1 MDKITILTQ
10 IMLHLAEI
18 KMYYL
23 RKFVSTQAE
32 AVTIQTELAAANGTS
47 QKELIVKLTEVEKN
61 VETERTLLQRA
72 VEAYEQ
78 AFETYT
84 NYVTAQLPLQT
95 NS

>member
-23 RKFVSTQAE
+23 QTLVAIQAK
-32 AVTIQTELAAANGTS
+32 AVKIQNELASSNGTT
-47 QKELIVKLTEVEKN
+47 QKELFVKWTDIEKK
-61 VETERTLLQRA
+61 VETERTLYQGALG
-72 VEAYEQ
+72 AYEQ
-78 AFETYT
+78 ALETYENFIT
-84 NYVTAQLPLQT
+84 DQLPLQT

>member
-23 RKFVSTQAE
+23 RKFISTQFE

-47 QKELIVKLTEVEKN
+47 QKELIVKLAEVEKN
-61 VETERTLLQRA
+61 IETERTLLQRA

>member
-23 RKFVSTQAE
+23 RTFVDIQSK
-32 AVTIQTELAAANGTS
+32 AVTIQTELAAADGTT
-47 QKELIVKLTEVEKN
+47 QKELLVKLSDIEKK
-61 VETERTLLQRA
+61 VETERTLYQEAL
-72 VEAYEQ
+72 EAYEQ
-78 AFETYT
+78 AFETY
-84 NYVTAQLPLQT
+84 NNFISNELPLQT